1 MSEPSISLRLRVVP
15 GASRTEIAGRH
26 GEAWKVRVTAPAEGG
41 RANEAALALLAETLA
56 LSRRDVSLTSGAS
69 SRDKVVLLTG
79 VTRERA
85 DARLASSARG
95 RR

>member
-56 LSRRDVSLTSGAS
+56 LPRRDVSLTSGAS